1 MLAIRE
7 KNQKNTCNTRE
18 DIQDAIVA
26 LVSNSVKKV
35 FQLEKS
41 VTPVGMTPIFYLPCY
56 QLDQCSVKIRKI
68 SKRTVE
74 ATLFYAQL
82 FPVTTITLRC

>member
-1 MLAIRE
+1 MLAINE
-7 KNQKNTCNTRE
+7 KNKTNTCTPKE
-18 DIQDAIVA
+18 DIQDAIIS
-26 LVSNSVKKV
+26 LVSNSVKKL
-35 FQLEKS
+35 FQLNQS
-41 VTPVGMTPIFYLPCY
+41 VTPIGMTPIFYLPCY

-68 SKRTVE
+68 GKRTVE